1 MQLQGCTHCDAWSV
15 QQAWLVVQDPSLR
28 ITAAEFLVRVSQL
41 QESDVPDIM
50 DEIHRK
56 HADALTGCVGQ
67 CGCSI
72 M

>member
-1 MQLQGCTHCDAWSV
+1 ML
-15 QQAWLVVQDPSLR
+15 VQDAVLR
-28 ITAAEFLVRVSQL
+28 ITAAEFLLRVSQL
-41 QESDVPDIM
+41 IESDIPDMM

-56 HADALTGCVGQ
+56 HAEALTGCLGQ